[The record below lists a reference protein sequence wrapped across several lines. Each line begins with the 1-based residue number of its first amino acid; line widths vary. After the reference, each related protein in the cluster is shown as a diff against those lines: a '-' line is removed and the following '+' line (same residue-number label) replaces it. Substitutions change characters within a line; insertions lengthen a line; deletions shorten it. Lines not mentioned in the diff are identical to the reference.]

1 MQVQGANVGVYLGQ
15 GTPRLHVRE
24 LRPDLKELMSILLPP
39 AARVRRVWLPV
50 LALLGVVGVADAGE
64 DLDARLAN
72 GDIVVSVHEEEGF
85 DIPPMYTRAVIDAPP
100 EKVFA
105 LVNDC
110 NAFKTYIPRVVQ
122 SSETSREGNHSV
134 CKFLVDMPW
143 PMDDLSSTVEATVSS
158 APGKWTRE
166 FVHKDGN
173 FIRNDGVWTLTPFGD
188 DGKRTRVEYKLHSA
202 FKTMLPNA
210 FVRSGQK
217 GAMKDL
223 IKSMRSRLVGHD

>member
-1 MQVQGANVGVYLGQ
+1 
-15 GTPRLHVRE
+15 
-24 LRPDLKELMSILLPP
+24 MSIALF
-39 AARVRRVWLPV
+39 AASRLRRVWLPA
-50 LALLGVVGVADAGE
+50 LALLGMAAVADASE
-64 DLDARLAN
+64 ELEARLAN
-72 GDIVVSVHEEEGF
+72 GDIVVTVQEEEGF
-85 DIPPMYTRAVIDAPP
+85 DIPPMYTRAIIDAAPD
-100 EKVFA
+100 KVFA
-105 LVNDC
+105 LVDNC

-122 SSETSREGNHSV
+122 SNETQREGNHST

-143 PMDDLSSTVEATVSS
+143 PMDDLSSTVDATISVTSD
-158 APGKWTRE
+158 KWRRE

-173 FIRNDGVWTLTPFGD
+173 FIRNDGVWTLTPYGE

-223 IKSMRSRLVGHD
+223 IKSMRTRLVGHD